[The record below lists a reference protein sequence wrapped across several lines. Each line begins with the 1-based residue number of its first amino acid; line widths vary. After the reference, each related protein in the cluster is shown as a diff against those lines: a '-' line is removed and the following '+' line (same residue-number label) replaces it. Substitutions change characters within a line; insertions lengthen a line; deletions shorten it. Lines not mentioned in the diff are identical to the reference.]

1 MRLEIWNG
9 SHEYFY
15 ISSIHKFNI
24 INSSNK
30 KIVYEMEGVYASPT
44 LPTPPSPG
52 SQSSLMLV
60 SRLETRNQKPL
71 HLNRLLQAINSHF
84 NIFLFGVRLQVAGFS

>member
-30 KIVYEMEGVYASPT
+30 KVVYEVEGVYASPT

-60 SRLETRNQKPL
+60 SRLETRNQ
-71 HLNRLLQAINSHF
+71 NA
-84 NIFLFGVRLQVAGFS
+84 VAFKSPP